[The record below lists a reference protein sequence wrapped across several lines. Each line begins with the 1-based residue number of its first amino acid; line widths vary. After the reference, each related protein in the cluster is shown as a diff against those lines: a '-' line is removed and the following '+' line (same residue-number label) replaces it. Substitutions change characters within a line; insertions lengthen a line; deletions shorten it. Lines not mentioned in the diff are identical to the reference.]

1 MDVRDQLRGVKP
13 TGKKIVEVDY
23 LHDNGEVYTTYPV
36 APYFL
41 AQGLRVNDAVLF
53 KQYEQLGEAM
63 EDGHENTTPI
73 MVIYSKEE
81 EAELTSRGAYFPDC
95 PPEMLP
101 DGYYG

>member
-1 MDVRDQLRGVKP
+1 MAVRDQLRGIKP

-23 LHDNGEVYTTYPV
+23 RADDVYTTCHT

-41 AQGLRVNDAVLF
+41 ARGLRVNDAVLF
-53 KQYEQLGEAM
+53 KEYASLSEAT
-63 EDGHENTTPI
+63 EDGHEDTTPI
-73 MVIYSKEE
+73 LVIYSKEE
-81 EAELTSRGAYFPDC
+81 EAQLTSRGVFFPDC

>member
-1 MDVRDQLRGVKP
+1 MAVRDQLRDSKP
-13 TGKKIVEVDY
+13 TGQKIVEVDY
-23 LHDNGEVYTTYPV
+23 RADDVYTTCHT

-41 AQGLRVNDAVLF
+41 ARGLRVNDAVLF

-63 EDGHENTTPI
+63 KDGHENNTPI
-73 MVIYSKEE
+73 LVIYSKEE
-81 EAELTSRGAYFPDC
+81 EAQLTSRGAYFPDC

>member
-1 MDVRDQLRGVKP
+1 MAVRDQLRGSKP
-13 TGKKIVEVDY
+13 TGQKIVEVDY
-23 LHDNGEVYTTYPV
+23 RDNGEVWTANPV

-41 AQGLRVNDAVLF
+41 ARGLRVNDAVLF

-63 EDGHENTTPI
+63 KDGHENNTPI

-81 EAELTSRGAYFPDC
+81 EAQLTSRGAYFPDC